1 MDCPQVPALPD
12 GKPKSRG
19 VNAMESIVQPQLP
32 PSAYAHGDCC
42 CICFETFGSRDVAV
56 VEGRCGHR
64 YDLDCITRWFDFLQ
78 SRRLADRACVY
89 CRRPTLPLTMLTD
102 HVDDSNPYLEN
113 RLLVLAR
120 LGKLNELKL
129 ACAKYPTAHK
139 LRFLLKAD
147 GSCMTLL
154 TAAAECGHLDI
165 VRFLVARGADVK
177 RSSIDAR
184 QRVSGR
190 IALMAAAEN
199 GHCEVVKYL
208 LDNDPWVKNARHR
221 PDGSSDVLTSF
232 KEICLLLLGFGP
244 CVNAATI
251 SGDTPLIIAAK
262 AGHPEVLRLLLNNG
276 ANVCAETWD
285 GRTALM
291 EAARRGCKDSVLLLR
306 QFGSNSNQRDIFGRT
321 PLIFA
326 VENGHLDCIK
336 LLIKLGASVNSHRRN
351 GHTPLMI
358 AAENGNTEVVSAL
371 LRHGARVGPR
381 VFINACRNQLT
392 IDDIKHVGF
401 NALMLAIE
409 KQHLDIARLLIR
421 HGACVDTELRYKSG
435 ADACWSTLKWAIE
448 NGDLEKTRLLL
459 DFGANINIRVTERG
473 NKEMTALMLAV
484 EKGDREIVCLLIKY
498 GASINAPLTSGH
510 TALTTAAQ
518 NGDTD
523 IAHLLL
529 RLGARINDRGG
540 RIALMIAAQ
549 NGHLDIVRL
558 LLSCGA
564 KVNPRRIGGFNAQML
579 AIERKY
585 PDIAR
590 LLHSYHV
597 FA

>member
-1 MDCPQVPALPD
+1 
-12 GKPKSRG
+12 
-19 VNAMESIVQPQLP
+19 MESIVQLP

-42 CICFETFGSRDVAV
+42 GICFETFGSRDVAV

-64 YDLDCITRWFDFLQ
+64 YDLDCITRWFDFLK

-102 HVDDSNPYLEN
+102 HIDDSNPYLEN
-113 RLLVLAR
+113 RLLALAR
-120 LGKLNELKL
+120 VGKLNELKL

-139 LRFLLKAD
+139 RLFPVEAD
-147 GSCMTLL
+147 GTRMTLL
-154 TAAAECGHLDI
+154 TVAAERGHLDI

-208 LDNDPWVKNARHR
+208 LDNDPWVKNAQHR
-221 PDGSSDVLTSF
+221 PDGSSDVLTSL
-232 KEICLLLLGFGP
+232 KEIFLLILGFGP

-276 ANVCAETWD
+276 ADVCAETWD

-291 EAARRGCKDSVLLLR
+291 EAARRGCQDSVLLLR
-306 QFGSNSNQRDIFGRT
+306 QFGSNSNRWDIFGRT

-326 VENGHLDCIK
+326 VQNGHLDCIN
-336 LLIKLGASVNSHRRN
+336 LLIKLGANVNANSHQRN
-351 GHTPLMI
+351 GYTPLMI
-358 AAENGNTEVVSAL
+358 AAENGNTEIVSAL

-381 VFINACRNQLT
+381 VFINACRGQLT
-392 IDDIKHVGF
+392 IDDINHVGF

-421 HGACVDTELRYKSG
+421 HGACVDTEFRYESG

-459 DFGANINIRVTERG
+459 EFGANINIRVTERG

-484 EKGDREIVCLLIKY
+484 EKGDREIICLLIKY
-498 GASINAPLTSGH
+498 GASINAPLTSGL
-510 TALTTAAQ
+510 TALMTAAK

-529 RLGARINDRGG
+529 RLGARINDRRG
-540 RIALMIAAQ
+540 RTALMIAAQ
-549 NGHLDIVRL
+549 NGHLDTVRL
-558 LLSCGA
+558 FLRCGA
-564 KVNPRRIGGFNAQML
+564 EVNARNIRGFKALML
-579 AIERKY
+579 TIEKKH